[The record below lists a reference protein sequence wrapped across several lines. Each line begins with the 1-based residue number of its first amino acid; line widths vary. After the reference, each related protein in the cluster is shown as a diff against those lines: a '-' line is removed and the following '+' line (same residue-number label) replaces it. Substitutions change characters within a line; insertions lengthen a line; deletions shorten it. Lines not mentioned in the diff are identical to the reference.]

1 MRLITLIILCLSFFS
16 ALSQKT
22 ELNSVWDKSS
32 VHKIEVDHSSAEI
45 YFRSDKNTY
54 VYDGQRIHND
64 DHEIPED
71 FSSIEIDANV
81 LRYKDQKL
89 IAPASI
95 LSAEMAGDS
104 SIYFTTDIGLFY
116 SRIPMD
122 VIAQKVD
129 YPEINLMGS
138 IDRVFVEHSYLILS
152 NSTSLC
158 FWDRTTE
165 EVSCIENSYGSFHDV
180 QIDNYGVLWLA
191 SDKGLFNYPLSPLLL
206 KTLPKLKVELD
217 GKHDLEIDQE
227 IKITSA
233 DELHFNLRGIHP
245 YLGEEIE
252 LYAML
257 DDERRIIEDGHY
269 TLSGLSEGKHSLYF
283 LSKLKNAKES
293 QFSQEF
299 KVEVKNKTFNYW
311 WLIFG
316 AVGLLLAMSL
326 LGNFRN
332 QQATKDLESQRDKLL
347 LENKALKAEQQ
358 ALRLQMNPHFIFNV
372 LNSINGMIA
381 TGASSDARFTINQ
394 FSQLMRSVLEQSR
407 SEFITLEKELKYLR
421 EYLSLEQII
430 RNDSFDYIIDV
441 DEQLDPEMETFPM
454 IMQPFIENAII
465 HGFKNMNREAY
476 IYIDLTS
483 GGDHLRVTIRDN
495 GVGRVA
501 SSKAKTSEHNSV
513 AMKVVLERLRAPYA
527 YEVVDLY
534 DDDNNPSGTVI
545 SINMPLRG

>member
-1 MRLITLIILCLSFFS
+1 
-16 ALSQKT
+16 
-22 ELNSVWDKSS
+22 
-32 VHKIEVDHSSAEI
+32 
-45 YFRSDKNTY
+45 
-54 VYDGQRIHND
+54 
-64 DHEIPED
+64 
-71 FSSIEIDANV
+71 
-81 LRYKDQKL
+81 
-89 IAPASI
+89 
-95 LSAEMAGDS
+95 
-104 SIYFTTDIGLFY
+104 
-116 SRIPMD
+116 
-122 VIAQKVD
+122 
-129 YPEINLMGS
+129 
-138 IDRVFVEHSYLILS
+138 
-152 NSTSLC
+152 
-158 FWDRTTE
+158 
-165 EVSCIENSYGSFHDV
+165 VSCIENSYGSFHDV

-227 IKITSA
+227 IKITST

-394 FSQLMRSVLEQSR
+394 FSQLMS
-407 SEFITLEKELKYLR
+407 
-421 EYLSLEQII
+421 
-430 RNDSFDYIIDV
+430 
-441 DEQLDPEMETFPM
+441 
-454 IMQPFIENAII
+454 
-465 HGFKNMNREAY
+465 
-476 IYIDLTS
+476 
-483 GGDHLRVTIRDN
+483 
-495 GVGRVA
+495 
-501 SSKAKTSEHNSV
+501 
-513 AMKVVLERLRAPYA
+513 
-527 YEVVDLY
+527 
-534 DDDNNPSGTVI
+534 
-545 SINMPLRG
+545 